1 MKASTNQIYEE
12 LFERYPALNVCR
24 AEIMGAYECALA
36 TYLEKGT
43 VFCCGNGGS
52 SSDSEHIVGELLKSF
67 KLRRAIDED
76 VAAALQAYGEDG
88 AYLCEKLEGSLAA
101 VSLISQTGVLT
112 AYANDRAWDAAM
124 AQQLY
129 GLGRKGDCLFAL
141 STSGN
146 SKNCVLAVMVAK
158 AKGLKTVGFTGV
170 KGGRMKELC
179 DVCIAVPEME
189 TYKVQELHLPV
200 YHCICAM
207 LEMEIF
213 G

>member
-24 AEIMGAYECALA
+24 AEIMGAYECALT

-88 AYLCEKLEGSLAA
+88 EYLCEKLEGSLAA

>member
-1 MKASTNQIYEE
+1 MKELTNKIYEE

-24 AEIMGAYECALA
+24 AEIMGAYECAME
-36 TYLEKGT
+36 TYVKNGT

-67 KLRRAIDED
+67 KMRRAIDKD
-76 VAAALQAYGEDG
+76 VATALEAYGEDG

>member
-1 MKASTNQIYEE
+1 MKELTKQIYEE
-12 LFERYPALNVCR
+12 LFERYPALNACR
-24 AEIMGAYECALA
+24 EQIMGGYECAME
-36 TYLEKGT
+36 TYAKNGT

-67 KLRRAIDED
+67 KLRRAIDKD
-76 VAAALQAYGEDG
+76 VATALEAYGEDG

-158 AKGLKTVGFTGV
+158 AKGLKTVGFTGA